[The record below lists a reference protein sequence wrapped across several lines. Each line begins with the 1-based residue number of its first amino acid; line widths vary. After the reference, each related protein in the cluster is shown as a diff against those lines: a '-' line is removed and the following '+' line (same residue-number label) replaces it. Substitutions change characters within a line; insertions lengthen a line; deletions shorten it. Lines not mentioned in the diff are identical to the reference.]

1 MKLQFKFKKEEIEKY
16 MRENKLRIYNLAYFW
31 GISIENAKKILNE
44 EPFEIDTKYLSEFSI
59 SNEEVSTDLNDL
71 IRKSQ

>member
-1 MKLQFKFKKEEIEKY
+1 MKLTFTFKREEIEKY
-16 MRENKLRIYNLAYFW
+16 MREHKIRIYNLAYFW
-31 GISIENAKKILNE
+31 GISIKNANKILNE